1 VTAAVALLVML
12 LTTAAGPGG
21 AAWADDFV
29 AGSGEA
35 SATVLRAGP
44 ITGRLDFTVGLGQ
57 SLVDYVGTVGRGQ
70 SKSVDFGLLGVLVT
84 SHQCNGDPYVVNPQ
98 YVAPYTLRATSA
110 DRGAE
115 KGPSKSAVGPFG
127 KQQVWATRNPP
138 SGRAVT
144 TIAPFEVTGLVEL
157 AGGRADA
164 TTGVIKGRIRESVGR
179 VELSSVTLLN
189 GLVRLDGLR
198 WDVVQRT
205 RANGTVEKVAGS
217 FNLAGVTISGVA
229 MPVSGRSVDD
239 VLDQV
244 NKAIAY
250 TGIALVSPRFTN
262 ARGEARISALDLRI
276 FDSKLAYATVRPA
289 VAAAYP
295 VRRPVADAIIAIEC
309 RAAVPIA
316 AADLVLEGLE
326 GSGGTVLRF
335 GGASASTEAAQYANP
350 FVTTGGLGL
359 GPVAGPLPPVDAI
372 AEAAPATAGALP
384 SISGGATGVAGSGV
398 PSGAGA
404 TELVSRFSS
413 VPGGRGGAALV
424 SGLLG
429 LLGVLLIA
437 GADYVQMRRSSE

>member
-1 VTAAVALLVML
+1 ML
-12 LTTAAGPGG
+12 LTSGPVG
-21 AAWADDFV
+21 AARADDFV
-29 AGSGEA
+29 AGSGQA
-35 SATVLRAGP
+35 SATVVRTGP

-57 SLVDYVGTVGRGQ
+57 SLVDYVGNVGRGQ
-70 SKSVDFGLLGVLVT
+70 SKSVDFGLLGILVT
-84 SHQCNGDPYVVNPQ
+84 SHQCNGDPYVVNPK
-98 YVAPYTLRATSA
+98 YVAPFTLRATSA
-110 DRGAE
+110 DRDAD
-115 KGPSKSAVGPFG
+115 KGPSTTAIGPFG
-127 KQQVWATRNPP
+127 KQQVWANHNP
-138 SGRAVT
+138 SSRAVT
-144 TIAPFEVTGLVEL
+144 TIAPFEVKGLFEL

-164 TTGVIKGRIRESVGR
+164 TTGVIKRRTRESVGR
-179 VELSSVTLLN
+179 VELSSLTLLN
-189 GLVRLDGLR
+189 GLVRLEGLR

-205 RANGTVEKVAGS
+205 RSNGTVEKVAGS

-229 MPVSGRSVDD
+229 MPVAGRSVDD

-295 VRRPVADAIIAIEC
+295 VRRPIADAIIGIEC

-316 AADLVLEGLE
+316 AADLALEGLE

-350 FVTTGGLGL
+350 FATTGGLGL
-359 GPVAGPLPPVDAI
+359 GPVPSPLPPLDTIADAV
-372 AEAAPATAGALP
+372 PVTAGALP
-384 SISGGATGVAGSGV
+384 SISGGATGVAGSNV
-398 PSGAGA
+398 PSGASA

-437 GADYVQMRRSSE
+437 GADYVHMRRRSSG

>member
-1 VTAAVALLVML
+1 VTAAVALFVML
-12 LTTAAGPGG
+12 LTTAVGPVG

-35 SATVLRAGP
+35 SATVLRTGP

-57 SLVDYVGTVGRGQ
+57 SLVDYVGSVGRGQ

-84 SHQCNGDPYVVNPQ
+84 SHQCNGDPYVVNPK

-127 KQQVWATRNPP
+127 KQQVWATRKPP
-138 SGRAVT
+138 SSRAVT
-144 TIAPFEVTGLVEL
+144 TIAPFEVTGLFEL

-179 VELSSVTLLN
+179 VELSSITLLN

-205 RANGTVEKVAGS
+205 RANGTVEKVAGA
-217 FNLAGVTISGVA
+217 FNLAAVTVSGVA
-229 MPVSGRSVDD
+229 MPVGGRSVDD

-295 VRRPVADAIIAIEC
+295 VRRPVADAIVGVEC

-316 AADLVLEGLE
+316 AADLTLEGLE

-350 FVTTGGLGL
+350 FATTGGLG
-359 GPVAGPLPPVDAI
+359 PRPSPLPPVDVI
-372 AEAAPATAGALP
+372 ADAAPVAGALP

-437 GADYVQMRRSSE
+437 GADYVHMRRRSSE

>member
-1 VTAAVALLVML
+1 ML
-12 LTTAAGPGG
+12 LTTAAGPVG
-21 AAWADDFV
+21 AARADDFV

-35 SATVLRAGP
+35 SATVLRTGP

-84 SHQCNGDPYVVNPQ
+84 SHQCNGDPYVVNPK
-98 YVAPYTLRATSA
+98 YVAPFTLRATSA

-144 TIAPFEVTGLVEL
+144 TIAPFEVTGLFEL

-164 TTGVIKGRIRESVGR
+164 TTGVIKGRIRESAGR
-179 VELSSVTLLN
+179 VELSSLTLLN

-205 RANGTVEKVAGS
+205 RANGTIEKVGGS
-217 FNLAGVTISGVA
+217 FSLAGVTVA
-229 MPVSGRSVDD
+229 GTAVPVTARSVDD
-239 VLDQV
+239 VLDAV

-276 FDSKLAYATVRPA
+276 FDSKLAYAIVRPP

-295 VRRPVADAIIAIEC
+295 VRHPVADAIVAVEC

-316 AADLVLEGLE
+316 AADLTLEGLE

-350 FVTTGGLGL
+350 FATTGGLGL
-359 GPVAGPLPPVDAI
+359 GPVPGPLPPLDAV
-372 AEAAPATAGALP
+372 AEAAQLSAGALP
-384 SISGGATGVAGSGV
+384 SISGGATGVAGSGM
-398 PSGAGA
+398 PSSAS

-413 VPGGRGGAALV
+413 VPGGRGGAALA

-437 GADYVQMRRSSE
+437 AADYVHMRRRSSE